1 MGPAL
6 FHRAQARFKKMV
18 GGTASSA
25 VATRRASVAESSEDE
40 SLSEPAGDISYVPY
54 RLYATKGA
62 LVVRNSPRD
71 SLLAA
76 ESEQLSSNTVAGAH
90 IPTPQRKVSALPE
103 CLRIRPNADRIRDDK
118 AAMERDYATTTL
130 AKIRQS
136 VTRLESTQHL
146 LDQEVARVDQ
156 TLWQHLEEGQARREA
171 QCARNVAA
179 AEERVVEAEI
189 KVSYERKKA
198 DAQRLESRVVE
209 EVVPL
214 SAEGKAHGDA
224 VEIRRLAAPRAA
236 RQSVPDSS
244 YPRF

>member
-18 GGTASSA
+18 GGIPNSTI
-25 VATRRASVAESSEDE
+25 ATRRASAAESSASSDVSIPEHI
-40 SLSEPAGDISYVPY
+40 GDHYVPY
-54 RLYATKGA
+54 RTY
-62 LVVRNSPRD
+62 RSPPD
-71 SLLAA
+71 SVLNT
-76 ESEQLSSNTVAGAH
+76 ESEQLPSATIAGTPISA
-90 IPTPQRKVSALPE
+90 PQRKVSGLPE
-103 CLRIRPNADRIRDDK
+103 CLRIRPNADRIRDDR

-130 AKIRQS
+130 ARIRQS
-136 VTRLESTQHL
+136 VHRLESTQHL

-156 TLWQHLEEGQARREA
+156 TLSQHLEDDQARREA
-171 QCARNVAA
+171 QCARDVVA

-198 DAQRLESRVVE
+198 DAQRLEGRVVA

-214 SAEGKAHGDA
+214 SADGRAHADVA
-224 VEIRRLAAPRAA
+224 EIRRLAAPRAKY
-236 RQSVPDSS
+236 QSVADSS